1 MHTIWFRPHGYS
13 VALSIE
19 VNNPEFAAHV
29 WDLLNKEFLML
40 STKP

>member
-19 VNNPEFAAHV
+19 VNPEFAAHV
-29 WDLLNKEFLML
+29 WGLLNKEFLML